1 MWFGILIRFLVYS
14 IVAWLEDYPGFGFF
28 RDVKTVRKKMNLDF
42 VCVIILSAR
51 SMALAS
57 AL

>member
-1 MWFGILIRFLVYS
+1 MVRELSRF
-14 IVAWLEDYPGFGFF
+14 WFF
-28 RDVKTVRKKMNLDF
+28 RDVKRDKESEKIMNLVDF